1 MKRIRHTIPA
11 LRAFVILILL
21 EGILYSGSALAAN
34 RVEELTPEATSN
46 LAQYLNPEL
55 LEMVFPNAERYG
67 EIEGVPPSSPVFKGD
82 TLLGYVF
89 ETYDLVRGVGFSKA
103 PFHILVGM
111 DLAGIIQGV
120 RLVHHVE
127 PIAILGRTDEDFH
140 QYLTQFPALDIRK
153 GVNVVIAM
161 SGSPL
166 EAEKFSQRTTSKN
179 AGDLVEVDAVSR
191 TTTSSVVFS
200 DAIVRSARLIAR
212 NRGIKLIDGRSVGR
226 TLDID
231 QFSPMSWPEMIVD
244 GSLGHLSLTHGEVLR
259 AFEDIQADPPSD
271 VRSWKD
277 EQLYFELYMALVT
290 PAGIGINLLDKVW
303 YDQYRAGRGVDDI
316 LLLIL
321 SSGDYSFRGNT
332 FKGFSL
338 STGLQ
343 SNLEAQNETG
353 IFDRIQLVQG
363 DTTIPLHIDQHK
375 ELPFIH
381 AKERPE
387 FNEISLF
394 FFTPDITFNPTQ
406 PWRLELLME
415 GAKDGNA
422 AGVAMFTLP
431 YRVPDRFITEPLI
444 QTVSDIGVEMSLV
457 QAAKG
462 IDWRSVWRNRPEQI
476 ATLFAT
482 LIVLTVILSA
492 QETIARRKRLHRWV
506 RIGFLA
512 WVLIWMGWYVGAQVS
527 IIHLLNIAQSL
538 VDDFD
543 WGFFLVEPLIFI
555 VSAFVA
561 FGLFLW
567 GRAIFCGWLCPFG
580 ALQELLNK
588 IARALKIPQLNIP
601 HSIQERLFAIKYLI
615 FLSLL
620 GLTFYSFDL
629 AIAGTQVEPFK
640 AAITFRFNAPWPAVT
655 YAIVLLGIG
664 LFVERFYCRFMC
676 PLGAGL
682 SILGR
687 VRMFDWLKRRVECGN
702 PCTRCETVCPVGAIN
717 PSGRIDMNECFYCL
731 DCQVMY
737 YDDHQCPPLIA
748 RRKRNEQASGSNLNL
763 ELPTD

>member
-1 MKRIRHTIPA
+1 MQRIRYNTVSVA
-11 LRAFVILILL
+11 AFRGLIFFG
-21 EGILYSGSALAAN
+21 GILPTNSGLADSTA
-34 RVEELTPEATSN
+34 EKSGTDGISYLT
-46 LAQYLNPEL
+46 QYLNPEL
-55 LEMVFPNAERYG
+55 LGMIFPTAERYG
-67 EIEGVPPSSPVFKGD
+67 EVEGEPPSAPVFKED
-82 TLLGYVF
+82 VLVGYVF

-111 DLAGIIQGV
+111 DLAGIIQGA

-166 EAEKFSQRTTSKN
+166 EGEKFSQRTTSKN
-179 AGDLVEVDAVSR
+179 VGEVIEVDAVSR

-200 DAIVRSARLIAR
+200 DAIVRSARIIAR
-212 NRGIKLIDGRSVGR
+212 NRGLVLSGEQGGKRR
-226 TLDID
+226 LDVD
-231 QFSPMSWPEMIVD
+231 QLSPMTWPEMITD
-244 GSLGHLSLTHGEVLR
+244 GSLGHLSINHGDVLR

-271 VRSWKD
+271 VRSWK
-277 EQLYFELYMALVT
+277 EEETYFDLYMALVT
-290 PAGIGINLLDKVW
+290 PAGIGVNLLDKVW
-303 YDQYRAGRGVDDI
+303 YDQYRAGRAVDDI

-321 SSGDYSFRGNT
+321 SHGDYSFRGNSYM
-332 FKGFSL
+332 GFSL

-343 SNLEAQNETG
+343 SNSDANNESG

-363 DTTIPLHIDQHK
+363 NTTIPLRVDQHK

-381 AKERPE
+381 AKERPDLK
-387 FNEISLF
+387 EISLF
-394 FFTPDITFNPTQ
+394 FFTPDVVFDPTQ

-415 GAKDGNA
+415 GAGNGNA
-422 AGVAMFTLP
+422 PGSVRFTLP
-431 YRVPDRFITEPLI
+431 YQVPDRFIMEPLTK
-444 QTVSDIGVEMSLV
+444 TVSDIAIQEKLEL
-457 QAAKG
+457 AAQG
-462 IDWRSVWRNRPEQI
+462 IDWRKVWRSHPEQI
-476 ATLFAT
+476 SILFST
-482 LIVLTVILSA
+482 LIVLTIILSF
-492 QETIARRKRLHRWV
+492 QDGIARRKRLHRWV
-506 RIGFLA
+506 RIGFLS
-512 WVLIWMGWYVGAQVS
+512 WILIWMGWYAGAQVT

-543 WGFFLVEPLIFI
+543 WGFFLIEPMIFI
-555 VSAFVA
+555 ISAFVA

-615 FLSLL
+615 FLGLL

-640 AAITFRFNAPWPAVT
+640 AAITFRFDAPWPAVT
-655 YAIVLLGIG
+655 YALVLLGIG

-702 PCTRCETVCPVGAIN
+702 PCTRCEVVCPVGAIN
-717 PSGRIDMNECFYCL
+717 SSGRIDMNECFYCL

-748 RRKRNEQASGSNLNL
+748 RRKRGEQASDSVSLKL
-763 ELPTD
+763 STD